1 MRAGRLEEILY
12 GNEEIVVC
20 GANMPVKRA
29 YLTQWLVM
37 DFAKKFPNTE
47 IIKLTVIKGKIH
59 LFVYDA
65 VARALFEKRYEEVV
79 KHSEEIECH
88 TWDSDTEY
96 INRRVTK
103 AAEKEGW
110 QDE

>member
-29 YLTQWLVM
+29 YLTKWLVM
-37 DFAKKFPNTE
+37 DFAKRFPNTE
-47 IIKLTVIKGKIH
+47 IIKLTVNKGKIH
-59 LFVYDA
+59 LYVYDA
-65 VARALFEKRYEEVV
+65 VARALFEKRYEDVI

-88 TWDSDTEY
+88 IWDSDTEY
-96 INRRVTK
+96 INRR
-103 AAEKEGW
+103 AAEAVEKEGV
-110 QDE
+110 QGQ